1 MIQLLIV
8 YWLNVFL
15 TTVVA
20 GYVLSG
26 VIRKM
31 VVEWHKK
38 PPRVL
43 EVIYRCLDRIG
54 LDTANKSFTDYA
66 KDLLFFNFIL
76 IAIDTV
82 LLAKQGL
89 FFGGTDLP
97 WDLAFNTA
105 VSFATNTNLQHYIGE
120 TTLTNMAQSVVIG
133 STMFL
138 APATGIS
145 VSLAFLRSL
154 MGESAGN
161 FYRDLVM
168 TLGLL
173 LLPLSIVSAVL
184 LSALGVPQTFKEWVL
199 VESPYSGSFMLRLGP
214 VASFEAIKLLG
225 TNGGGFYGSN
235 SAYPLE
241 NPSGLTNFIESV
253 LMLLIPTSMLFA
265 FGRVLGKRR
274 GLSLFAVAYVTAFI
288 IVGVSVAS
296 GVPSLNNL
304 IEPRLGYP
312 GTLVFNTVALLS
324 NAGATASSLLAMKP
338 SAIAAFLTTMFIQAV
353 PGADGVGLLYLL
365 VYVFIIIFIGS
376 LMVGKTPRFVN
387 IPISPRVVKLST
399 VVFLIHPAIILV
411 PTSIALVLRQYTAFS
426 NSLDPLTYTM
436 VLYEYTSAAANNG
449 SGYLGSLGNTVF
461 WNLSTAIVM
470 LLGRY
475 LPILLFL
482 LIADDISKAK
492 RSVAEEPVETQGLL
506 FVIFS
511 VVMIVI
517 LTALTFF
524 PFLVIGPLLMGG

>member
-1 MIQLLIV
+1 
-8 YWLNVFL
+8 
-15 TTVVA
+15 
-20 GYVLSG
+20 
-26 VIRKM
+26 
-31 VVEWHKK
+31 
-38 PPRVL
+38 
-43 EVIYRCLDRIG
+43 
-54 LDTANKSFTDYA
+54 
-66 KDLLFFNFIL
+66 
-76 IAIDTV
+76 
-82 LLAKQGL
+82 
-89 FFGGTDLP
+89 
-97 WDLAFNTA
+97 
-105 VSFATNTNLQHYIGE
+105 
-120 TTLTNMAQSVVIG
+120 
-133 STMFL
+133 
-138 APATGIS
+138 
-145 VSLAFLRSL
+145 
-154 MGESAGN
+154 
-161 FYRDLVM
+161 
-168 TLGLL
+168 
-173 LLPLSIVSAVL
+173 
-184 LSALGVPQTFKEWVL
+184 
-199 VESPYSGSFMLRLGP
+199 MLRLGP

-449 SGYLGSLGNTVF
+449 SGYLGSLGNTAF

-492 RSVAEEPVETQGLL
+492 GSVAEEPVETQGLL

-511 VVMIVI
+511 VVMILI
-517 LTALTFF
+517 LAALTFF